1 MRATLI
7 LIAALLAADAAQPA
21 PPNVVFIMTDDMGYG
36 DIGPYGVVDAKTPHL
51 DRLAREGVKL
61 TDGYA
66 NGATCTPTR
75 VGFMTGRYQ
84 QRLGFERPLETMH
97 DHDRGLSPTGF
108 SLPALLKKAGYATG
122 LVGKWHLGFKPE
134 FGPNAHGFDE
144 FFGPLAGAVDFYSHR
159 RGDGTP
165 DLYENTTPVQSTAYL
180 TDEFTDRSVRF
191 IERNAR
197 RPFLLEV
204 AYTAPHWPFQPPD
217 RRPADPLAVPN
228 PAEEGDL
235 RLLQSPDD
243 AVPATRADYVRM
255 VERADEGVGKI
266 LAALDRLGLAANTL
280 VIFTNDNGGEWLSRN
295 DPFSNRKS
303 SVWEGGIRVP
313 MILRWPGK
321 LPAATTSNQVAITM
335 DLTATILAATR
346 SAVPRAHRLEGI
358 DLIPV
363 LAGTAPAVPRELFW
377 RVPGGGKPQ
386 TAVRSGQWKLL
397 REPERAMLFDLAA
410 DPGERHDLAATHPD
424 IVRRLQRALD
434 AWEKDIAGRPL

>member
-7 LIAALLAADAAQPA
+7 LVAALLAGNAAQPVR
-21 PPNVVFIMTDDMGYG
+21 PNVVFIMTDDMGYG

-84 QRLGFERPLETMH
+84 QRLGFERPLDSLH
-97 DHDRGLSPTGF
+97 DHDRGLLPTGV

-122 LVGKWHLGFKPE
+122 LIGKWHLGFQPE
-134 FGPNAHGFDE
+134 FTPNAHGFDE

-159 RGDGTP
+159 RGDGTH
-165 DLYENTTPVQSTAYL
+165 DLYENATPVQSTAYL
-180 TDEFTDRSVRF
+180 TDEFSDRSVRF

-197 RPFLLEV
+197 RPFFLEV

-228 PAEEGDL
+228 PAQESDL
-235 RLLQSPDD
+235 RLQQLPGD

-266 LAALDRLGLAANTL
+266 LDALDRLGLAENTL

-313 MILRWPGK
+313 MILRWPGRI
-321 LPAATTSNQVAITM
+321 PAAATSNQVAITM
-335 DLTATILAATR
+335 DLTATILAATG
-346 SAVPRAHRLEGI
+346 SPVPPAHHPDGM
-358 DLIPV
+358 DLTRV
-363 LAGTAPAVPRELFW
+363 LSGAAPDVPRELFW
-377 RVPGGGKPQ
+377 RVPGGGEPKK
-386 TAVRSGQWKLL
+386 AVRSGRWKLI
-397 REPERAMLFDLAA
+397 REPSRAMLFDLGA
-410 DPGERHDLAATHPD
+410 DPGERQDLSAKHPD
-424 IVRRLQRALD
+424 IVRRLQSALD
-434 AWEKDIAGRPL
+434 AWEKDVAGRPL